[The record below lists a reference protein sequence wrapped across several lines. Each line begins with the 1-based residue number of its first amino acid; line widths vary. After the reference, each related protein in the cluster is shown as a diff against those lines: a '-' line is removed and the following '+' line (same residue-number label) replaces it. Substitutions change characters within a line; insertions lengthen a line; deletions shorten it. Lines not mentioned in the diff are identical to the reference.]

1 MIRSTEHL
9 EILNEIARIATTDLA
24 LRPMLQRITDAL
36 ARTYGWEFVACISID
51 AARGRFVCEAL
62 SSVTETGVHVGYSR
76 EVGSGVVGEVALTGR
91 PILLDDVR
99 THTNYIDTLPGTLA
113 ELCVPVRHQ
122 GETVALLN
130 LESPRAGA
138 FRDQL
143 PLLQT
148 VAEQVAG
155 AIASARLH
163 EELQRRARLL
173 EMVGEVSKAAMDA
186 GELNLLLERVV
197 TYLHA
202 RFPLL
207 LTDAFLVD
215 AEAGKIT
222 HTSHAGM
229 LERPGGRGSPWP
241 IGIGVVG
248 RALRTGEPQLVPDVT
263 VDADFVRMN
272 EATVA
277 EYAVPIRYRDRLL
290 GVLNLEADHAEVF
303 SAENQ
308 TVFRTIA
315 GQVAGAIHMA
325 AMNQELEAANEG
337 LREANRRLERLSQL
351 DGLTEIAN
359 RRAFDEALALEWRR
373 CCRAETPLS
382 LAMVDIDCFKDYNDH
397 YGHRRGDEC
406 LRLVARALRESVHRA
421 GDLVARYGGEEF
433 ALLLPAM
440 DAEHAAAFAEMVRAR
455 IQALAIPHATSG
467 VAPAVTISAGV
478 ATLVPPRAA
487 VPGSLVEAADRALY
501 RAKRDGRNR
510 VEAA

>member
-1 MIRSTEHL
+1 
-9 EILNEIARIATTDLA
+9 
-24 LRPMLQRITDAL
+24 
-36 ARTYGWEFVACISID
+36 VACVSID

-62 SSVTETGVHVGYSR
+62 SSVAETGVYVGYSR
-76 EVGSGVVGEVALTGR
+76 ALGSGVVGEVALTGR
-91 PILLDDVR
+91 PMLLDDVR
-99 THTNYIDTLPGTLA
+99 THPNYVDTLPGTLA

-143 PLLQT
+143 PLLET

-173 EMVGEVSKAAMDA
+173 EIVGEVSKAAMDA
-186 GELNLLLERVV
+186 GELGLLLERVV
-197 TYLHA
+197 DCLHE
-202 RFPLL
+202 RFPLVLAAVL
-207 LTDAFLVD
+207 LADV
-215 AEAGKIT
+215 EAGEFT
-222 HTSHAGM
+222 QTAHAGT
-229 LERPGGRGSPWP
+229 LYRDARRGRRWP
-241 IGIGVVG
+241 IGTGVVG
-248 RALRTGEPQLVPDVT
+248 RALRAGAPVLVPDVSA
-263 VDADFVRMN
+263 DAEYVPVND
-272 EATVA
+272 ATVA

-308 TVFRTIA
+308 AVFRTIA
-315 GQVAGAIHMA
+315 AQVAGAIHMA

-373 CCRAETPLS
+373 CGRAETPLS
-382 LAMVDIDCFKDYNDH
+382 LAMVDIDCFKDFNDH

-406 LRLVARALRESVHRA
+406 LRLVALALRDGVHRA

-433 ALLLPAM
+433 ALLLPGM
-440 DAEHAAAFAEMVRAR
+440 DAEHATAFADAVRAR
-455 IQALAIPHATSG
+455 IEALAIPHATSG
-467 VAPAVTISAGV
+467 VAPVVTISGGV
-478 ATLVPPRAA
+478 ATVFPRRGLSPGGLVD
-487 VPGSLVEAADRALY
+487 AADRALY